1 MMNIEARRQELEA
14 MVGRQLIAEAEKIG
28 VKLSRK
34 GNALKESR
42 TSAAEKI
49 LKKEIELM
57 EQVADVIE
65 VVEEPVV
72 ETVEEAQTVEV
83 EAEEVATEETV
94 EEVTE
99 TVEEV
104 PEAETEQTTEEVPA
118 VEAETEQE
126 VEVTKPAKKRGRTR
140 TKKTFEEL
148 VADIPV
154 TRNDITFSLTKKGEV
169 RVNHGKKRIFQYT
182 GNRVLV
188 NDIALL
194 DGIEYT
200 EKTYGYKYFCA
211 PTVANMKTIFANIKG

>member
-1 MMNIEARRQELEA
+1 MMNIEARRKELEA

-42 TSAAEKI
+42 TNAAEKI

-65 VVEEPVV
+65 VIEEPVV
-72 ETVEEAQTVEV
+72 ETVEEVQTVNV
-83 EAEEVATEETV
+83 EEPV

-104 PEAETEQTTEEVPA
+104 PEAETEQATEEVPT
-118 VEAETEQE
+118 VDAETE
-126 VEVTKPAKKRGRTR
+126 VEVKKPAKKRGRTR

-148 VADIPV
+148 VADIPLVADVRLLRGRKGMVYAKRGNKRLFEYCGPVIVV
-154 TRNDITFSLTKKGEV
+154 TDVKLAEGLDYEV
-169 RVNHGKKRIFQYT
+169 RNYGL
-182 GNRVLV
+182 RV
-188 NDIALL
+188 
-194 DGIEYT
+194 
-200 EKTYGYKYFCA
+200 A
-211 PTVANMKTIFANIKG
+211 PTAENMRKIFENAAK